1 MIVEVLRRV
10 KLVLA
15 EMVWS
20 FDRNSDIRAASSLTF
35 NLAIALIP
43 ALFLIT
49 SIAGAAVGSSQS
61 ALAQVQDV
69 LTQLLPGYSEVI
81 LREVRHITSFRG
93 AIGVV
98 NFLVLILTVT
108 PLVANLR
115 EVLGAVFRRAP
126 GRPFLL
132 EKLLDLALTIIFLVG
147 VTAIAVAG
155 VVLPIIEHRLP
166 LPVLLGYAE
175 TIAPFLFLMLTVFL
189 LYLAFSK
196 GMPKRYLL
204 AGALTATGLWFVMR
218 PLFHLFI
225 AYNPGYGFAFG
236 SFKSLFVVLIWIYYS
251 LIVFLLGAELA
262 AALDRKEIAVIRRLM
277 EGKRNVPRSVA
288 ERYLVRHNQ
297 GSMVFREGDA
307 GEEMFLVLAG
317 SVSIRKG
324 DREIVRVGAGQ
335 YFGAVSFLLDAP
347 HIASAEAMEDT
358 ELVVINRRSVPDLMH
373 ESPEI
378 MFAVLQEMASRLR
391 EVNRLIE

>member
-1 MIVEVLRRV
+1 
-10 KLVLA
+10 
-15 EMVWS
+15 
-20 FDRNSDIRAASSLTF
+20 
-35 NLAIALIP
+35 
-43 ALFLIT
+43 
-49 SIAGAAVGSSQS
+49 
-61 ALAQVQDV
+61 
-69 LTQLLPGYSEVI
+69 
-81 LREVRHITSFRG
+81 
-93 AIGVV
+93 
-98 NFLVLILTVT
+98 
-108 PLVANLR
+108 
-115 EVLGAVFRRAP
+115 
-126 GRPFLL
+126 
-132 EKLLDLALTIIFLVG
+132 
-147 VTAIAVAG
+147 
-155 VVLPIIEHRLP
+155 
-166 LPVLLGYAE
+166 
-175 TIAPFLFLMLTVFL
+175 
-189 LYLAFSK
+189 
-196 GMPKRYLL
+196 
-204 AGALTATGLWFVMR
+204 
-218 PLFHLFI
+218 
-225 AYNPGYGFAFG
+225 
-236 SFKSLFVVLIWIYYS
+236 
-251 LIVFLLGAELA
+251 VFLLGAELA

>member
-251 LIVFLLGAELA
+251 IIVFLLGAELA

-378 MFAVLQEMASRLR
+378 MFAILQEMASRLR